1 MVSRKER
8 KAQKKKTK
16 RETIANKKLC
26 MKELIEEY
34 NLKNSSGWCVIS

>member
-8 KAQKKKTK
+8 KAQKRKTK
-16 RETIANKKLC
+16 RQAIAHKNLC